1 MKAYALDKHGCT
13 HGARMCGN
21 MQLMRKRM
29 YGVMGH
35 VEPAPNRYTL
45 DVFGGDLTIEE
56 FREKLNRDT
65 SPPTTISATPYLDR
79 VVPVVSTPERGE
91 EATGGGGGLALKR
104 EKPLKRTHNNLESAL
119 GLVIKP
125 RQLSQV

>member
-1 MKAYALDKHGCT
+1 MF
-13 HGARMCGN
+13 
-21 MQLMRKRM
+21 
-29 YGVMGH
+29 GVMGH

-45 DVFGGDLTIEE
+45 DVFGGDLTIDE

-65 SPPTTISATPYLDR
+65 SPPRDVPATPYRDR
-79 VVPVVSTPERGE
+79 VIVPIVSTPERGE
-91 EATGGGGGLALKR
+91 EATGEGLALKR

>member
-1 MKAYALDKHGCT
+1 MKAYAIDKHGST
-13 HGARMCGN
+13 HGARICGN

-29 YGVMGH
+29 FGVMGH

-45 DVFGGDLTIEE
+45 DVFGGDVPIDE
-56 FREKLNRDT
+56 FREKLNKDVT
-65 SPPTTISATPYLDR
+65 PPNVIDSTAFCDKKIPI
-79 VVPVVSTPERGE
+79 VSTPERNVVE
-91 EATGGGGGLALKR
+91 EATGLALKR

-125 RQLSQV
+125 KQLSHV